1 MTTPAAEDDDEG
13 REGCPRQIVTEG
25 VAHPTGAP
33 VELLRLHREAAS
45 VRAPGAVVADVD
57 AGADPLGK
65 GTGAATEVLQHHGKG
80 VLRTGARAEHG
91 VGAEDDASAGAST
104 RRGTVRSWEPV
115 STRELLSGEAM
126 EEDDLEATRP
136 HRPTRLGCPPP
147 AAEEPLGSAVAAP
160 DEGLQRI
167 G

>member
-1 MTTPAAEDDDEG
+1 MDA
-13 REGCPRQIVTEG
+13 
-25 VAHPTGAP
+25 
-33 VELLRLHREAAS
+33 
-45 VRAPGAVVADVD
+45 D
-57 AGADPLGK
+57 AGDNPLGK
-65 GTGAATEVLQHHGKG
+65 GTGVATEVLRHHDKG

-147 AAEEPLGSAVAAP
+147 AAEEPPGSAAAAP

-167 G
+167 GLPAINKMGAFWTF

>member
-1 MTTPAAEDDDEG
+1 MSTAN
-13 REGCPRQIVTEG
+13 RHRG
-25 VAHPTGAP
+25 VAHPTGAL
-33 VELLRLHREAAS
+33 VELLRLHHEAAS
-45 VRAPGAVVADVD
+45 VRAPGAVVADAD

-65 GTGAATEVLQHHGKG
+65 GTGAATEVLRHHGKG

-91 VGAEDDASAGAST
+91 VGAEDDAGAGASP

-147 AAEEPLGSAVAAP
+147 AAEEL
-160 DEGLQRI
+160 
-167 G
+167 

>member
-1 MTTPAAEDDDEG
+1 MTN
-13 REGCPRQIVTEG
+13 RHRG

-65 GTGAATEVLQHHGKG
+65 GTGAATEVLRHHGKD
-80 VLRTGARAEHG
+80 VLQAGARAEHS
-91 VGAEDDASAGAST
+91 VGAEGDTGAGASPQ
-104 RRGTVRSWEPV
+104 RGTVWQSWEPM
-115 STRELLSGEAM
+115 STRELVSDEAT

-136 HRPTRLGCPPP
+136 HRPARLSYSPP
-147 AAEEPLGSAVAAP
+147 AVKEPPGSAAAAP
-160 DEGLQRI
+160 NEGL
-167 G
+167 